1 MKKKIKFGF
10 LIPHFG
16 SIASSEKIT
25 STCKL
30 AEEYNFDSAWARD
43 HLVFGPH
50 AHEDSDKTFLE
61 PFTVLGH
68 VASVAKKLELG
79 TAVINP
85 QRHPVHLA
93 QQWAS
98 LDYLCDAGVICGI
111 GTGSYPREFLERP
124 FDDRE
129 QLVKEN
135 VEIMKSIWTGE
146 STEYKG
152 EIFDIE
158 YAEIYP
164 RPKKSIPIWSG
175 GSTPASPNRAV
186 EYCDGWLPGRI
197 NLKTWDVAVRSM
209 QKKADD
215 MGREMPTLGVIPD
228 VSPAKDMK
236 TAVEMADIDNLL
248 KLANKRKYWKRPEKG
263 SFETVEDL
271 EGLVMAGTS
280 EDIVQEISK
289 YVDHEIGIDHIVFD
303 LRQRFSDMEYC
314 IETIGGEVIPEFK

>member
-1 MKKKIKFGF
+1 MKNKINFGF

-25 STCKL
+25 STCIL
-30 AEEYNFDSAWARD
+30 AEEFGFNSAWARD

-68 VASVAKKLELG
+68 VASVTKKLELG

-98 LDYLCDAGVICGI
+98 LDYLCDSGVICGI
-111 GTGSYPREFLERP
+111 GTGSYEREFLERP
-124 FDDRE
+124 FDKRE
-129 QLVKEN
+129 QLIKEN
-135 VEIMKSIWTGE
+135 VEIMRKIW
-146 STEYKG
+146 TEYKG
-152 EIFDIE
+152 DIFDIE

-175 GSTPASPNRAV
+175 GSTPASPKRAV

-197 NLKTWDVAVRSM
+197 NFKTWDIAVRSM
-209 QKKADD
+209 KSRSED

-228 VSPAKDMK
+228 VSPASDKK
-236 TAVEMADIDNLL
+236 TAVELADIENLL
-248 KLANKRKYWKRPEKG
+248 NLANRRKYWKRPSNG

-271 EGLVMAGTS
+271 EGLVMAGTA

-289 YVDHEIGIDHIVFD
+289 YVDHEIGVDYMIFD

-314 IETIGGEVIPEFK
+314 IETLGGEVIPEFR